1 MSPLDIIA
9 LGVLGSAALV
19 AVGTFAMI
27 ANYLFDNALADRN
40 DPFPN
45 IVDLYRKY
53 RDHTRARQGRVDP
66 WLWVHFAA
74 VGVFI
79 LAGMVYV
86 TMRFVK

>member
-1 MSPLDIIA
+1 MSQLDFIA
-9 LGVLGSAALV
+9 LGVLGSTGLL

-86 TMRFVK
+86 IMRFV